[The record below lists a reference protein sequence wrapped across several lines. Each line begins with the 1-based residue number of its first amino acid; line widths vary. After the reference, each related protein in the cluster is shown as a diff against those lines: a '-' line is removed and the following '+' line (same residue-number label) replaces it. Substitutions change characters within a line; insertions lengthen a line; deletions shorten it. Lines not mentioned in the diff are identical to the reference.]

1 MGVDDLGEGQF
12 RLLEVDNRVVVPI
25 GVNIRFLVTSGDV
38 LHRWAVPSL
47 GLKADAVPGRINQ
60 LNTFI
65 LTRGVYYGQCSEI
78 CGANHSFMPIVVEVI
93 NMGGFSTWVKYFN
106 G

>member
-1 MGVDDLGEGQF
+1 MVGVDDLEEGQF

-25 GVNIRFLVTSGDV
+25 EVNIRFLVTRGDV

-60 LNTFI
+60 LNTYI
-65 LTRGVYYGQCSEI
+65 LSRGVYYGQCSEI
-78 CGANHSFMPIVVEVI
+78 CGANHRFIPIVLEAL
-93 NMGGFSTWVKYFN
+93 NMEGFIT
-106 G
+106 